1 MRIAVLTPSLTSGD
15 AVSNDVLGMY
25 EALREVSEVRVFAEG
40 WTLTEPRIFPVE
52 GVRSFL
58 KRPEDILIYHY
69 SRGWAP
75 SASLLNELNCRKV
88 IKYHNVTPPNFLAG
102 YSVDFANMCEE
113 GRRQIKPIASSRC
126 DLFLSDSAFNMRE
139 LISEGAD
146 ESRSFVVPPF
156 HHVDRLHSIEPDPG
170 VIKSFR
176 NGAATVCTVGRV
188 APNKGHVDLIQAFAA
203 YHHDYNPK
211 SRLVIV
217 GKEETRLARYSKLLR
232 ELARRLDLN
241 GAVSFSGE
249 VSDQEL
255 KAYYR
260 VADVFVTTSEH
271 EGFCVPLIE
280 AMAMNVPI
288 AAYASSAIPETV
300 GAAGIVWDERNPSLL
315 AESIDSI
322 VSNQTIRAGL
332 SAMGWRRYQEVFTNE
347 RIRSRFLSVLDR
359 LISNETGTAGVRP
372 IR

>member
-15 AVSNDVLGMY
+15 AVSNDVLGMR
-25 EALREVSEVRVFAEG
+25 EALRDVADVRVFAEG
-40 WTLTEPRIFPVE
+40 WTLTEPRVFPVE
-52 GVRSFL
+52 GLGSFL
-58 KRPEDILIYHY
+58 KRPDDILIYHY
-69 SRGWAP
+69 SRGWEP
-75 SASLLNELNCRKV
+75 SARLLKDLNCRKV
-88 IKYHNVTPPNFLAG
+88 IKYHNVTPPNFLAR
-102 YSVDFANMCEE
+102 YSTDFANMCEE
-113 GRRQIKPIASSRC
+113 GRQQIKPIASSRC

-139 LISEGAD
+139 LTSEGAD

-156 HHVDRLHSIEPDPG
+156 HHVDRLHSIEADPA
-170 VIKSFR
+170 VIKKLR
-176 NGAATVCTVGRV
+176 NGAATICTVGRV
-188 APNKGHVDLIQAFAA
+188 APNKGHVELIQAFAA

-255 KAYYR
+255 KAYYS

-300 GAAGIVWDERNPSLL
+300 GSAGIVWDERDPSLL

-322 VSNQTIRAGL
+322 VSNQATSAGL
-332 SAMGWRRYQEVFTNE
+332 SAMGWQRYQELFTNE
-347 RIRSRFLSVLDR
+347 RIRMRFLSVLDN
-359 LISNETGTAGVRP
+359 LMSSQTAKAEEPHR
-372 IR
+372 